1 MFFWEDALLDVLDG
15 HFRPKTQ
22 EAKGWLMS
30 EKLYCQKT
38 TIPNKTFKAKKM
50 TIEKWEA
57 ALMHN
62 EILMEISTG
71 RNVHLRNYFICV
83 AFSLPTTTYK
93 FAVLVCVWTT
103 DKAISRNQK
112 WIYLYILWKINI
124 DIKNLG
130 HNCQLGIGKQD
141 LIGHKE

>member
-1 MFFWEDALLDVLDG
+1 METNLFIVLCSSGKMCFLMSLMVISDQ
-15 HFRPKTQ
+15 RPKKQ
-22 EAKGWLMS
+22 KGWLMS

-38 TIPNKTFKAKKM
+38 TILPNKTFKAKKKEKKKM

-93 FAVLVCVWTT
+93 FNVLVCVWTT

-112 WIYLYILWKINI
+112 WIYLYILWKIYF
-124 DIKNLG
+124 DIKNR
-130 HNCQLGIGKQD
+130 
-141 LIGHKE
+141 

>member
-1 MFFWEDALLDVLDG
+1 MFFWEDVLLDVLDG

-38 TIPNKTFKAKKM
+38 TILPNKTFKAKKKKM
-50 TIEKWEA
+50 TIEKWEV
-57 ALMHN
+57 ALMCN

-83 AFSLPTTTYK
+83 AFSLPTTTYR

-103 DKAISRNQK
+103 DKTISRNQK
-112 WIYLYILWKINI
+112 WIYLYILWKIYF
-124 DIKNLG
+124 DIKNR
-130 HNCQLGIGKQD
+130 IGK
-141 LIGHKE
+141 